1 MRGIWKSFGSVQA
14 LRGADFAMGPG
25 GIHALLGE
33 NGAGKS
39 TLMQVLFGLLT
50 PDAGSVEIDGREVG
64 FRSPRAAMAAGVGM
78 VHQHF
83 TQVPAMTVAENVALG
98 MPDVFHRPRLAAE
111 RVRAACATTGL
122 DLDPDARVGDLAVG
136 LRQRLEIVKALARDA
151 RILILDEP
159 TGALAPR
166 EVEDLFAALRRL
178 AGHGVT
184 VALITHKL
192 REVAAIADTVTVL
205 RGGVTVLHGPA
216 DAYGPSALADAMV
229 GQGAGSRER
238 IEALEERAISALT
251 APRPAVLAVTDL
263 GVVRAGVTVVDG
275 VAFEVG
281 AGEVVGIAGVEGNG
295 QRELL
300 RAIAGVLPH
309 AGRVAVGAGGTVGF
323 IPEDRQREGLIL
335 EFGIADNLTLGE
347 KQRFWL
353 DPNLATR
360 AATTA
365 IDDYVI
371 RAAGPREPVAG
382 LSGGN
387 QQKVVLARVLGRRPT
402 LIVAENP
409 TRGLD
414 LRATADVHDRLLRAA
429 RHEKAGVLFYSTDID
444 EVLTVA
450 DRVAVMT
457 AGRWRWVPE
466 GERTRERVGAM
477 MLGAA

>member
-1 MRGIWKSFGSVQA
+1 
-14 LRGADFAMGPG
+14 MGPG
-25 GIHALLGE
+25 GIHAVLGE

-39 TLMQVLFGLLT
+39 TLMQVLYGLQL
-50 PDAGSVEIDGREVG
+50 PDAGSVAIDDREVR
-64 FRSPRAAMAAGVGM
+64 FRSPRAAMDAGVGM

-98 MPDVFHRPRLAAE
+98 MPDAFYRPRVAAE
-111 RVRAACATTGL
+111 RVLAACAATGL

-178 AGHGVT
+178 TGSGVT
-184 VALITHKL
+184 VGLITHKL

-205 RGGVTVLHGPA
+205 RGGATVLQGPA
-216 DAYGPSALADAMV
+216 GAYSPSELADAMV

-238 IEALEERAISALT
+238 GEALEERPVATLA
-251 APRPAVLAVTDL
+251 APRPAVLAVAGL
-263 GVVRAGVTVVDG
+263 GVTRAGVVVVDD
-275 VAFEVG
+275 VAFDVG

-309 AGRVAVGAGGTVGF
+309 AGRVAVGGGGTVGF

-335 EFGIADNLTLGE
+335 DFGIADNLTLGE
-347 KQRFWL
+347 TQRFWL
-353 DPNLATR
+353 DPELANSA
-360 AATTA
+360 AATA
-365 IDDYVI
+365 IEDYAI
-371 RAAGPREPVAG
+371 RTPGPREPVAR

-387 QQKVVLARVLGRRPT
+387 QQKVALARVLSRRPT

-409 TRGLD
+409 ARGLD

-429 RHEKAGVLFYSTDID
+429 RHDGAGVLFYSTDID
-444 EVLTVA
+444 EVLTIA